1 MAMAK
6 MIKNHVEG
14 GVTTDSKLVKFESMI
29 DEVKSYLG
37 KYGDNR
43 KDHYVSIAS
52 FASSWA
58 KAVGRGYFGLST
70 FVFGTTGDDARA
82 YLPNCM
88 KKYEQNLYILVME
101 NKLVRRGYTIA
112 DLGTL
117 MNEHSSD
124 WQEVIK
130 RDPKLDWDNEKLLSE
145 SDVINLYK
153 RNPTETKV
161 QCYAIIFW
169 MLFTT
174 AIDDEIYNNELA
186 GIIYLAYNLDFSE
199 EMIRDWCRA
208 IEYILAGNRLNEN
221 CDLECESEEGK
232 RFFLH
237 K

>member
-37 KYGDNR
+37 QYEYNR
-43 KDHYVSIAS
+43 KEHYVS
-52 FASSWA
+52 FASVGTFA
-58 KAVGRGYFGLST
+58 KAINRGCFGLST
-70 FVFGTTGDDARA
+70 FGFGITGDDAKA

-88 KKYEQNLYILVME
+88 KNYEKNMYIIVME
-101 NKLVRRGYTIA
+101 NKLVRKDYTIA
-112 DLGTL
+112 DLGIFL
-117 MNEHSSD
+117 QD
-124 WQEVIK
+124 FIK

-153 RNPTETKV
+153 RNPTETKAK
-161 QCYAIIFW
+161 CYAIIFW

-186 GIIYLAYNLDFSE
+186 GIIDLAYNLDFSE

-208 IEYILAGNRLNEN
+208 IEYVLDGNHLSED
-221 CDLECESEEGK
+221 CDLVCKTVEGK
-232 RFFLH
+232 KFFLH